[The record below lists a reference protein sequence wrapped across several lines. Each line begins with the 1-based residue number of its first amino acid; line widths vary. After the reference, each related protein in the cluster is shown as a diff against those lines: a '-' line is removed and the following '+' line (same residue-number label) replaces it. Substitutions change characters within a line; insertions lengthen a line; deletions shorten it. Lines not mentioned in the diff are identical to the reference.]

1 MDAITN
7 SLDSF
12 VRKLR
17 FNFNAIETYAKE
29 VQGHTHVCVGA
40 CSPPKIRPLEKLH
53 PLRRSLVFNNAS
65 ETDHRLTVDFLR
77 ESLSSPANS
86 PVDNIVLALL
96 LSDQNT
102 RAAVVG
108 PLLADSLGEQEQG
121 DDNDEMVVSTT
132 EVENLRKLSGKF
144 SGISQ
149 LLNRT
154 EQGRYRSDHAVE
166 TTETT
171 DVQTLPKSKMKLAEP
186 SEEENSKV
194 RRMKESPIYYFE

>member
-1 MDAITN
+1 M
-7 SLDSF
+7 
-12 VRKLR
+12 
-17 FNFNAIETYAKE
+17 
-29 VQGHTHVCVGA
+29 
-40 CSPPKIRPLEKLH
+40 
-53 PLRRSLVFNNAS
+53 FNNAS

-154 EQGRYRSDHAVE
+154 EQGRNRSDHAVV

-171 DVQTLPKSKMKLAEP
+171 DVLTLPKSKMKLAEP

>member
-1 MDAITN
+1 M
-7 SLDSF
+7 
-12 VRKLR
+12 
-17 FNFNAIETYAKE
+17 
-29 VQGHTHVCVGA
+29 
-40 CSPPKIRPLEKLH
+40 
-53 PLRRSLVFNNAS
+53 FNNAS

-121 DDNDEMVVSTT
+121 DDNDEIVVSTT
-132 EVENLRKLSGKF
+132 EEENLRKLSGKF
-144 SGISQ
+144 SGISE
-149 LLNRT
+149 LLNRS
-154 EQGRYRSDHAVE
+154 EQGRNLSDHAVI

-171 DVQTLPKSKMKLAEP
+171 DVQTLPKSEMKLAEP

>member
-1 MDAITN
+1 M
-7 SLDSF
+7 
-12 VRKLR
+12 
-17 FNFNAIETYAKE
+17 
-29 VQGHTHVCVGA
+29 
-40 CSPPKIRPLEKLH
+40 
-53 PLRRSLVFNNAS
+53 FNNAS

-102 RAAVVG
+102 RAAIVG

-132 EVENLRKLSGKF
+132 EEENLRKLSGKF

-149 LLNRT
+149 LLNRS
-154 EQGRYRSDHAVE
+154 EQGRNLSDHAVI

-186 SEEENSKV
+186 SEEENSKD

>member
-1 MDAITN
+1 M
-7 SLDSF
+7 
-12 VRKLR
+12 
-17 FNFNAIETYAKE
+17 
-29 VQGHTHVCVGA
+29 
-40 CSPPKIRPLEKLH
+40 
-53 PLRRSLVFNNAS
+53 FNNAS

-102 RAAVVG
+102 RAAIVG

-166 TTETT
+166 TTENT
-171 DVQTLPKSKMKLAEP
+171 DVQTLPKSKMKLTEP

>member
-1 MDAITN
+1 M
-7 SLDSF
+7 
-12 VRKLR
+12 
-17 FNFNAIETYAKE
+17 
-29 VQGHTHVCVGA
+29 
-40 CSPPKIRPLEKLH
+40 
-53 PLRRSLVFNNAS
+53 FNNAS

-121 DDNDEMVVSTT
+121 DDNDEMLVSTT
-132 EVENLRKLSGKF
+132 EEENLRKLSGKF

-149 LLNRT
+149 LLNRS
-154 EQGRYRSDHAVE
+154 EQGRNRSAHAVK

-186 SEEENSKV
+186 SEEENSKD

>member
-1 MDAITN
+1 M
-7 SLDSF
+7 
-12 VRKLR
+12 
-17 FNFNAIETYAKE
+17 
-29 VQGHTHVCVGA
+29 
-40 CSPPKIRPLEKLH
+40 
-53 PLRRSLVFNNAS
+53 FNNAS

-132 EVENLRKLSGKF
+132 EEENLRKLSGKF

-186 SEEENSKV
+186 SEEENSKD

>member
-1 MDAITN
+1 M
-7 SLDSF
+7 
-12 VRKLR
+12 
-17 FNFNAIETYAKE
+17 
-29 VQGHTHVCVGA
+29 
-40 CSPPKIRPLEKLH
+40 
-53 PLRRSLVFNNAS
+53 FNNGS

-121 DDNDEMVVSTT
+121 DDNDEINVSTT
-132 EVENLRKLSGKF
+132 EEENLRKLSGKF
-144 SGISQ
+144 SGISL
-149 LLNRT
+149 LLNRS
-154 EQGRYRSDHAVE
+154 EQGRNRSDHAVV